1 MDLGALELQIFV
13 SLVVVLGA
21 AFVALV
27 CDYLKGN
34 NEQLRER
41 NIELRVRTEE
51 RERFAILNP
60 SAWLSQFRS
69 RPDLA
74 STVEAGA
81 RRAPQAPET
90 VMESQAP
97 EQVLAQAAEREADLL
112 SRTEHGETEFAD
124 VPPVAGFDVS
134 ARRRSRRKRGMEGKP
149 DDEAKG
155 NSYDWVRPEVMA
167 RVARKAGRGER
178 EAAEAELAPLGAD
191 ATGVDEKLQGPELP
205 LGAESVPVLEEAV
218 GRELRPLEV
227 GAMAPARQSGAPPVI
242 LLRPLPTM
250 KLAEE
255 LERVA
260 APVAAEPVTSQLL
273 DEVIAASAA
282 KPAVVPEVVVP
293 ETVLSETVLP
303 EAISLET
310 VLPETV
316 LEEVG
321 PSEEGPAVVESA
333 AVIEDQAVVEL
344 PRQEAEP
351 ADDTFGSPMY
361 SGSAF
366 AEALSSARD
375 AELTGGDGEA
385 SKVLIGQLAETGE
398 TGTEQ
403 LPMLP
408 SDAGFP
414 AYDLLDS
421 SASGSAYDWSNA
433 SEEALP
439 EVGVPA
445 ELPEL
450 AAELTEVPGAAP
462 ANEMPELLLPA
473 GMQDLATYR
482 RLLSMPNPMNG
493 IVIAISINDFD
504 RLGGAEGEGSVRD
517 LLDSVEGL
525 MDSMVRDG
533 DFGVKVSAD
542 QWMFVYPID
551 DKGMSQRRVSGLS
564 EKLWDFQLRH
574 LGQSNISF
582 SWAAVNVREERLSE
596 AVNAAM
602 ERMEASRQ
610 GNQKGGSGR
619 PRLVANG

>member
-1 MDLGALELQIFV
+1 ML
-13 SLVVVLGA
+13 
-21 AFVALV
+21 
-27 CDYLKGN
+27 
-34 NEQLRER
+34 
-41 NIELRVRTEE
+41 
-51 RERFAILNP
+51 
-60 SAWLSQFRS
+60 
-69 RPDLA
+69 
-74 STVEAGA
+74 
-81 RRAPQAPET
+81 PET
-90 VMESQAP
+90 V
-97 EQVLAQAAEREADLL
+97 
-112 SRTEHGETEFAD
+112 
-124 VPPVAGFDVS
+124 
-134 ARRRSRRKRGMEGKP
+134 
-149 DDEAKG
+149 
-155 NSYDWVRPEVMA
+155 
-167 RVARKAGRGER
+167 
-178 EAAEAELAPLGAD
+178 
-191 ATGVDEKLQGPELP
+191 
-205 LGAESVPVLEEAV
+205 
-218 GRELRPLEV
+218 
-227 GAMAPARQSGAPPVI
+227 
-242 LLRPLPTM
+242 
-250 KLAEE
+250 
-255 LERVA
+255 
-260 APVAAEPVTSQLL
+260 
-273 DEVIAASAA
+273 
-282 KPAVVPEVVVP
+282 
-293 ETVLSETVLP
+293 
-303 EAISLET
+303 SLET
-310 VLPETV
+310 VMPETV
-316 LEEVG
+316 REEAG
-321 PSEEGPAVVESA
+321 PSEEGPAVVEFA
-333 AVIEDQAVVEL
+333 AVVEEEAVVEL

-602 ERMEASRQ
+602 DRMEASRQ